1 MQKYLK
7 KRKLIKAYEESIIVY
22 NESGL
27 YIIKKR
33 KLKHNF

>member
-1 MQKYLK
+1 MQKYFK

-27 YIIKKR
+27 YMYNQKKKIKT
-33 KLKHNF
+33 